1 MMIVIEDYDH
11 LLLDPFENL
20 IQEHICGALWLLRQL
35 LWLLQVSKNRF
46 AKIRDSLLNA
56 VREITQEHRR
66 IGVSVIK
73 LIPDM
78 GPFLLSQKIRHQRCL
93 SRACIGGDQRYG
105 QREIRLQP
113 FDKAGPRQNL
123 RRWP

>member
-35 LWLLQVSKNRF
+35 LRLLQVSKNRF

-56 VREITQEHRR
+56 VREIAEEHGR
-66 IGVSVIK
+66 IGVRVIE
-73 LIPDM
+73 LIPDVRSL
-78 GPFLLSQKIRHQRCL
+78 LLSQKVRHQRCL
-93 SRACIGGDQRYG
+93 SRSGIGSDQRY
-105 QREIRLQP
+105 
-113 FDKAGPRQNL
+113 RQ
-123 RRWP
+123 